1 MAKARIDHIG
11 IAVSDVENSI
21 FFLREI
27 FGAKLLRKNAV
38 EGQKLISAVLQLGE
52 INIELMQSTEK
63 GSVIDKYITKK
74 GEGFHHMSIQISN
87 MDQVLDLLASNNI
100 KIAKK
105 LTYKGSDIAFIN
117 PKNAFGLLI
126 ELIERN
132 QTEEEMIQN

>member
-11 IAVSDVENSI
+11 IAVTDVENSI
-21 FFLREI
+21 FFLQEI
-27 FGAKLLRKNAV
+27 FGAKLLRKNEV
-38 EGQKLISAVLQLGE
+38 EGEKLISAVLQLGE

-74 GEGFHHMSIQISN
+74 GEGFHHVSIQITN
-87 MDQVLDLLASNNI
+87 MEQVLDVLNSNNI
-100 KIAKK
+100 KISKK

-126 ELIERN
+126 EIIERK
-132 QTEEEMIQN
+132 QTQGEMIRD